1 MRRDKSNYI
10 IQSVAHALDVL
21 EEYRGETDEL
31 GVTELSK
38 KLKLHKNN
46 VFRILATLQSRN
58 YIEQNK
64 SNDNYKLGIKCLE
77 LGQTFIHQRGLLKQA
92 KAILRELAEMT
103 GETSYLS
110 FLRGNEVVYLD
121 AVEGTST
128 VRVVSRV
135 GLHMPLHATAAGK
148 ALVASESDEELAKRF
163 RRDPQVHEKHQ
174 DHASR
179 TPRRPGESPGAG
191 IRNRFRG
198 VRGRAPLPGLAHPR
212 LHPQGDRRDQRVR
225 PGPSD
230 LRGADQRGDRERG
243 RARRLFLVRPARV
256 SGISDPD
263 FPHPYLLTAGSLWRT
278 FS

>member
-1 MRRDKSNYI
+1 VRRDKSNYI

-21 EEYRGETDEL
+21 EEFRGETDEL

-92 KAILRELAEMT
+92 KVVLKELAEST

-148 ALVASESDEELAKRF
+148 ALVAFESDEELARRF
-163 RRDPQVHEKHQ
+163 SGELRRFTSNTKTSSADLIAELQEVRKQGYAVDLEEFEEGLRCLAAPIRDYTRKVI
-174 DHASR
+174 
-179 TPRRPGESPGAG
+179 GA
-191 IRNRFRG
+191 I
-198 VRGRAPLPGLAHPR
+198 
-212 LHPQGDRRDQRVR
+212 
-225 PGPSD
+225 S
-230 LRGADQRGDRERG
+230 
-243 RARRLFLVRPARV
+243 V
-256 SGISDPD
+256 SGPAHRISEERI
-263 FPHPYLLTAGSLWRT
+263 HGAIAEEVVKSASTLSSRLGYRS
-278 FS
+278 